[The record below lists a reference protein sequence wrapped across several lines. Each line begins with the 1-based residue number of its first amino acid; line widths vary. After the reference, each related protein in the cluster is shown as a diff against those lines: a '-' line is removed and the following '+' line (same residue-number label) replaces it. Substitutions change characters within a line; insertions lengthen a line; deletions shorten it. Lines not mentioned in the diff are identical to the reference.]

1 MFLFLHILIRRLF
14 LTLLKNE
21 VYFKFYYSMTLLQD
35 IAQEYYLHQPHMC
48 RICTNFAEIYRLP
61 DHPEHGY

>member
-1 MFLFLHILIRRLF
+1 M
-14 LTLLKNE
+14 TLLKNE
-21 VYFKFYYSMTLLQD
+21 VYFKFYYGMTLLQD

>member
-1 MFLFLHILIRRLF
+1 
-14 LTLLKNE
+14 
-21 VYFKFYYSMTLLQD
+21 MTLLQD
-35 IAQEYYLHQPHMC
+35 TAQESYLHQPHMC